1 MILYWS
7 LILALSTLLYV
18 LLDGFDLGVGIL
30 FGLTRDETRRAHML
44 AAVSPLWDGNE
55 TWLIVAGVVLWGA
68 FPSVYS
74 LLVSAFY
81 VPVVLMLAGLIFR
94 GVAFEFRGR
103 ARRTRA
109 IWNVG
114 FVVGSVVA
122 ALMQGAMVGALA
134 KGLPVVNGRFAG
146 DVMTWCS
153 SFSVLCGVAL
163 CAGYALLGASWVV
176 KKCEADARDAA
187 YRAIAPL
194 LWVVLALL
202 IVLFLHAL
210 HEDLAIM
217 HRWLDRPYLFL
228 VPLVA
233 LCAIAG
239 TLAGVRRRRDNQP
252 FLMIVL
258 LFICAYAM
266 LAISFLPYMVPFS
279 LTITQAAGP
288 HASLAF
294 MFWGAGLFVYPLM
307 LIYTLYSYNV
317 FKGKVDLTSGHH
329 Y

>member
-7 LILALSTLLYV
+7 LILGLSMLLYV
-18 LLDGFDLGVGIL
+18 LLDGFDLGVGML
-30 FGLTRDETRRAHML
+30 FGLTRDETRRRHML

-68 FPSVYS
+68 FSQAYA
-74 LLVSAFY
+74 LLISAFY
-81 VPVVLMLAGLIFR
+81 MPVVLMLAGLIFR

-103 ARRTRA
+103 ARRTLA

-122 ALMQGAMVGALA
+122 AFTQGAMVGALA
-134 KGLPVVNGRFAG
+134 RGLPVVNGRFMG
-146 DVMTWCS
+146 DYMTWFS

-176 KKCEADARDAA
+176 KKCEEEARDAA
-187 YRAIAPL
+187 YRLIVPL
-194 LWVVLALL
+194 LLVVLVLL
-202 IVLFLHAL
+202 TVLFFHAL
-210 HEDLAIM
+210 HEELAIM
-217 HRWLDRPYLFL
+217 HRWLDRPALFL

-233 LCAIAG
+233 LCAMAG
-239 TLAGVRRRRDNQP
+239 IVNGVRRRRDNQP
-252 FLMIVL
+252 FLMIVV

-266 LAISFLPYMVPFS
+266 LAISFWPYIVPFS

-288 HASLAF
+288 HSSLAF
-294 MFWGAGLFVYPLM
+294 MFWGEGLFVYPVM
-307 LIYTLYSYNV
+307 LIYTVYSYRV
-317 FKGKVDLTSGHH
+317 FKGKVDLSSGH

>member
-7 LILALSTLLYV
+7 LILALSMLLYV
-18 LLDGFDLGVGIL
+18 LLDGFDLGVGML
-30 FGLTRDETRRAHML
+30 FCLTRDETRRRHML

-68 FPSVYS
+68 FSAAYS

-81 VPVVLMLAGLIFR
+81 VPVILMLAGLIFR

-122 ALMQGAMVGALA
+122 AFMQGAMVGALV
-134 KGLPVVNGRFAG
+134 KGLPIADGRFAG
-146 DVMTWCS
+146 DVMTWWS
-153 SFSVLCGVAL
+153 SFSALCGVAL
-163 CAGYALLGASWVV
+163 CAGYALLAASWIV
-176 KKCEADARDAA
+176 KKCEADARAAA
-187 YRAIAPL
+187 YRVIAPL
-194 LWVVLALL
+194 LLVVVVLL
-202 IVLFLHAL
+202 IVLFFHAL
-210 HEDLAIM
+210 YENLAIM
-217 HRWLDRPYLFL
+217 HRWLDRPALFL

-239 TLAGVRRRRDNQP
+239 TLTGVRRRRDNQP
-252 FLMIVL
+252 FLMVVV
-258 LFICAYAM
+258 LFICAFAM
-266 LAISFLPYMVPFS
+266 LAISFWPYMVPFS

-307 LIYTLYSYNV
+307 LIYTAHSYNV
-317 FKGKVDLTSGHH
+317 FKGKVDLISGH

>member
-7 LILALSTLLYV
+7 VILAVSMLLYV
-18 LLDGFDLGVGIL
+18 LLDGFDLGVGML
-30 FGLTRDETRRAHML
+30 FGLTRDETRRCHML

-68 FPSVYS
+68 FSPAYS

-81 VPVVLMLAGLIFR
+81 VPVLLMLAGLIFR
-94 GVAFEFRGR
+94 GVAFEFRGS
-103 ARRTRA
+103 ARRTRG
-109 IWNVG
+109 IWNAG
-114 FVVGSVVA
+114 FVAGSVVA
-122 ALMQGAMVGALA
+122 PFMQGAMVGALA
-134 KGLPVVNGRFAG
+134 KGLPIVDGRFRG

-153 SFSVLCGVAL
+153 PFSMLCGVAL

-176 KKCEADARDAA
+176 KKCEGDTRDAA
-187 YRAIAPL
+187 YRAIPPL
-194 LWVVLALL
+194 LVAVLVLL
-202 IVLFLHAL
+202 AVLFVHAL
-210 HEDLAIM
+210 YEDLAIM
-217 HRWLDRPYLFL
+217 RRWLDRPYLLL

-239 TLAGVRRRRDNQP
+239 TVAGIRRHRDNQP
-252 FLMIVL
+252 FLMIVV

-266 LAISFLPYMVPFS
+266 LAISFWPYMIPFS
-279 LTITQAAGP
+279 LTVAQAAGP

-294 MFWGAGLFVYPLM
+294 MFWGEGLFVYPLM
-307 LIYTLYSYNV
+307 LIYTIYSYNV
-317 FKGKVDLTSGHH
+317 FKGKVDLTSGH

>member
-7 LILALSTLLYV
+7 LILGLSMLLYV
-18 LLDGFDLGVGIL
+18 LLDGFDLGVGML
-30 FGLTRDETRRAHML
+30 FGLTRDETRRRHML

-68 FPSVYS
+68 FSQAYA

-81 VPVVLMLAGLIFR
+81 MPVVLMLAGLIFR

-103 ARRTRA
+103 ARRTLA

-122 ALMQGAMVGALA
+122 AFTQGAMVGALA
-134 KGLPVVNGRFAG
+134 KGLPVV
-146 DVMTWCS
+146 
-153 SFSVLCGVAL
+153 
-163 CAGYALLGASWVV
+163 YALLGASWVV
-176 KKCEADARDAA
+176 KKCEAEARDAA
-187 YRAIAPL
+187 YRLIVPL
-194 LWVVLALL
+194 LLVVLVLL
-202 IVLFLHAL
+202 TVLFFHAL
-210 HEDLAIM
+210 HEELAIM
-217 HRWLDRPYLFL
+217 HRWLDRPALFL

-233 LCAIAG
+233 LCAMAG
-239 TLAGVRRRRDNQP
+239 IVNGVRRRRDNQP
-252 FLMIVL
+252 FLMIVV

-266 LAISFLPYMVPFS
+266 LAISFWPYIVPFA

-288 HASLAF
+288 HSSLAF
-294 MFWGAGLFVYPLM
+294 MFWGEGLFVYPVM
-307 LIYTLYSYNV
+307 LIYTVYSYRV
-317 FKGKVDLTSGHH
+317 FKGKVDLSSGH

>member
-7 LILALSTLLYV
+7 LILALSMLLYV
-18 LLDGFDLGVGIL
+18 LLDGFDLGVGML
-30 FGLTRDETRRAHML
+30 FGLTRDETRRRHML

-68 FPSVYS
+68 FSAAYS

-81 VPVVLMLAGLIFR
+81 VPVILMLAGLIFR

-122 ALMQGAMVGALA
+122 AFMQGAMVGALA
-134 KGLPVVNGRFAG
+134 KGLPVVNGRFTG

-153 SFSVLCGVAL
+153 SFSALCGVAL
-163 CAGYALLGASWVV
+163 CAGYALLGATWVV

-194 LWVVLALL
+194 LLVVLVLL
-202 IVLFLHAL
+202 IVLFFHAL
-210 HEDLAIM
+210 HENLAIM

-239 TLAGVRRRRDNQP
+239 TLTGVRRRRDNQP
-252 FLMIVL
+252 FLMIAL

-266 LAISFLPYMVPFS
+266 LAISFWPYMIPFS
-279 LTITQAAGP
+279 LTVAAA
-288 HASLAF
+288 ASPSSSLTF
-294 MFWGAGLFVYPLM
+294 MFWGEGLFVYPLM
-307 LIYTLYSYNV
+307 LVYTAYSYHV
-317 FKGKVDLTSGHH
+317 FKGKVDLTSGH

>member
-1 MILYWS
+1 MVLYWS
-7 LILALSTLLYV
+7 LILALSMLLYV
-18 LLDGFDLGVGIL
+18 LLDGFDLGVGML
-30 FGLTRDETRRAHML
+30 FGLTRDETRQRHML

-68 FPSVYS
+68 FSQAYA

-81 VPVVLMLAGLIFR
+81 VPVILMLAGLIFR

-103 ARRTRA
+103 ARRTRT

-114 FVVGSVVA
+114 FVVGSVIA
-122 ALMQGAMVGALA
+122 AFTQGAMVGALV
-134 KGLPVVNGRFAG
+134 KGLPVVNGRFTG

-163 CAGYALLGASWVV
+163 CAGYALLGASWVI
-176 KKCEADARDAA
+176 KKCEEGARDAA

-194 LWVVLALL
+194 LLAVLFLL
-202 IVLFLHAL
+202 IVLFVHAL
-210 HEDLAIM
+210 HENLAIM
-217 HRWLDRPYLFL
+217 HRWLDRPYLFI

-233 LCAIAG
+233 LASIVG
-239 TLAGVRRRRDNQP
+239 TLTGIRRRRDDQP

-266 LAISFLPYMVPFS
+266 LAISFWPYMVPFS

-288 HASLAF
+288 RASLVF
-294 MFWGAGLFVYPLM
+294 MFWGEGLFVYPLM
-307 LIYTLYSYNV
+307 LIYTIYSYNV
-317 FKGKVDLTSGHH
+317 FKGKVDLTSGH

>member
-7 LILALSTLLYV
+7 LILALSMLLYV
-18 LLDGFDLGVGIL
+18 LLDGFDLGVGML

-68 FPSVYS
+68 FSPVYS

-81 VPVVLMLAGLIFR
+81 VPVILMLTGLIFR
-94 GVAFEFRGR
+94 GVAFEFRGT
-103 ARRTRA
+103 ARRTRV

-122 ALMQGAMVGALA
+122 AFMQGAMVGALV

-153 SFSVLCGVAL
+153 GFSVLCGVAL

-176 KKCEADARDAA
+176 KRCEADARDAA
-187 YRAIAPL
+187 YRAIVPL
-194 LWVVLALL
+194 LWVVLVLL
-202 IVLFLHAL
+202 IVLFFHAL
-210 HEDLAIM
+210 HESLAIM

-239 TLAGVRRRRDNQP
+239 ILTGVRQRRDNQP
-252 FLMIVL
+252 FPMIVL

-266 LAISFLPYMVPFS
+266 LAISFWPYMVPFS

-288 HASLAF
+288 HASLSF

-307 LIYTLYSYNV
+307 LIYTVYSYNV
-317 FKGKVDLTSGHH
+317 FKGKVDLTSGH

>member
-7 LILALSTLLYV
+7 LILALSMLLYV
-18 LLDGFDLGVGIL
+18 LLDGFDLGVGML

-68 FPSVYS
+68 FSPVYS

-103 ARRTRA
+103 AHRTRA

-122 ALMQGAMVGALA
+122 AFMQGAMVGALV

-153 SFSVLCGVAL
+153 SFSALCGVAL
-163 CAGYALLGASWVV
+163 CAGYALLAACWVV

-187 YRAIAPL
+187 YRAIVPL
-194 LWVVLALL
+194 LWVVLVLL

-228 VPLVA
+228 VPLIA

-239 TLAGVRRRRDNQP
+239 TLTGVRRRRDNQP
-252 FLMIVL
+252 FLMIVV

-266 LAISFLPYMVPFS
+266 LAISFWPYMVPFS

-317 FKGKVDLTSGHH
+317 FKGKVDLTSGH

>member
-7 LILALSTLLYV
+7 LILGLSMLLYV
-18 LLDGFDLGVGIL
+18 LLDGFDLGVGML

-68 FPSVYS
+68 FSQAYA
-74 LLVSAFY
+74 LLLSALY

-122 ALMQGAMVGALA
+122 AFTQGAMVGALA
-134 KGLPVVNGRFAG
+134 KGLPVVNGRFTG
-146 DVMTWCS
+146 DFMTWCS
-153 SFSVLCGVAL
+153 SFSALCGVAL

-176 KKCEADARDAA
+176 KKCEAEARDAA
-187 YRAIAPL
+187 YRAIVPL
-194 LWVVLALL
+194 LLVVLVLL
-202 IVLFLHAL
+202 TVLFFHAL
-210 HEDLAIM
+210 YENLAIM
-217 HRWLDRPYLFL
+217 HRWLDRPILFL
-228 VPLVA
+228 VPAVA
-233 LCAIAG
+233 LCAMAG
-239 TLAGVRRRRDNQP
+239 TVNGVRRHRDNQP
-252 FLMIVL
+252 FLMIVVM
-258 LFICAYAM
+258 FICAYAM
-266 LAISFLPYMVPFS
+266 LAISFWPYMVPFS
-279 LTITQAAGP
+279 LTLTQAAGP

-294 MFWGAGLFVYPLM
+294 MFWGEGLFVYPVM
-307 LIYTLYSYNV
+307 LIYTVYSYRV
-317 FKGKVDLTSGHH
+317 FKGKVDPTSGH

>member
-7 LILALSTLLYV
+7 LILALSMLLYV
-18 LLDGFDLGVGIL
+18 LLDGFDLGVGML
-30 FGLTRDETRRAHML
+30 FGLTRNETRRQHML
-44 AAVSPLWDGNE
+44 ASVSPLWDGNE

-68 FPSVYS
+68 FSSAYA

-81 VPVVLMLAGLIFR
+81 VPVILMLAGLIFR

-109 IWNVG
+109 TWSVG
-114 FVVGSVVA
+114 FVVGSAVA
-122 ALMQGAMVGALA
+122 AFMQGAMVGALV
-134 KGLPVVNGRFAG
+134 KGLPIVNGHFTG
-146 DVMTWCS
+146 DVMTWWS
-153 SFSVLCGVAL
+153 SFSALCGVAL
-163 CAGYALLGASWVV
+163 CGGYALLGATWVV
-176 KKCEADARDAA
+176 KKCEAGARDAA
-187 YRAIAPL
+187 YRAIVPL
-194 LWVVLALL
+194 LL
-202 IVLFLHAL
+202 IVIVLLTVLFIHAL
-210 HEDLAIM
+210 QENLAVM
-217 HRWLDRPYLFL
+217 HRWIDRPYLVL

-252 FLMIVL
+252 FLMVVV

-266 LAISFLPYMVPFS
+266 LAISFWPYMVPFS
-279 LTITQAAGP
+279 LTITEAAGP

-307 LIYTLYSYNV
+307 LIYTVYGYRT
-317 FKGKVDLTSGHH
+317 FKGKVDLTSGH

>member
-7 LILALSTLLYV
+7 LILALSMLLYV

-30 FGLTRDETRRAHML
+30 FGLTVDETRRRHML

-68 FPSVYS
+68 FSRAYA

-81 VPVVLMLAGLIFR
+81 VPVILMLAGLIFR

-122 ALMQGAMVGALA
+122 AFMQGAMVGALA
-134 KGLPVVNGRFAG
+134 MGLPITNGRFTG
-146 DVMTWCS
+146 DIMTWCGP
-153 SFSVLCGVAL
+153 FSMACGTAL
-163 CAGYALLGASWVV
+163 CFGYALLGASWVV
-176 KKCEADARDAA
+176 KKCEGGTRDAA
-187 YRAIAPL
+187 YRAIPPL
-194 LWVVLALL
+194 LLVALVLL
-202 IVLFLHAL
+202 IVLFFHAL
-210 HEDLAIM
+210 HERLAIM
-217 HRWLDRPYLFL
+217 HRWIDRPYLFT
-228 VPLVA
+228 VPFVA
-233 LCAIAG
+233 LLAIAG
-239 TLAGVRRRRDNQP
+239 TLTGVKRRRDNQP
-252 FLMIVL
+252 FFMVVA
-258 LFICAYAM
+258 LFVCAYAM
-266 LAISFLPYMVPFS
+266 LAVSFWPYMIPFS
-279 LTITQAAGP
+279 FTVAQAAGP

-294 MFWGAGLFVYPLM
+294 MFWGEGLFVYPLM
-307 LIYTLYSYNV
+307 LVYTIYSYNV
-317 FKGKVDLTSGHH
+317 FKGKIDLTRSH

>member
-7 LILALSTLLYV
+7 SILALSMLLYV
-18 LLDGFDLGVGIL
+18 LLDGFDLGVGML
-30 FGLTRDETRRAHML
+30 FGLTRDETRRSHML

-68 FPSVYS
+68 FSPVYS

-103 ARRTRA
+103 AHRTRA

-114 FVVGSVVA
+114 FVAGSVVA
-122 ALMQGAMVGALA
+122 AFMQGAMVGALV

-153 SFSVLCGVAL
+153 GFSALCGVAL
-163 CAGYALLGASWVV
+163 CAGYALLAASWVV

-187 YRAIAPL
+187 YRAIVPL
-194 LWVVLALL
+194 LWTVLVLL

-239 TLAGVRRRRDNQP
+239 TLTGARRRRDNQP
-252 FLMIVL
+252 FLMIVV

-266 LAISFLPYMVPFS
+266 LAISFWPYMVPFS

-317 FKGKVDLTSGHH
+317 FKGKVDLTSSH

>member
-7 LILALSTLLYV
+7 LILALSMLLYV
-18 LLDGFDLGVGIL
+18 LLDGFDLGVGML
-30 FGLTRDETRRAHML
+30 FGLTRDETRRRHML

-55 TWLIVAGVVLWGA
+55 TWLIVAAVVLWGA
-68 FPSVYS
+68 FSAAYS

-81 VPVVLMLAGLIFR
+81 VPVILMLAGLIFR

-122 ALMQGAMVGALA
+122 AFMQGAMVGALA
-134 KGLPVVNGRFAG
+134 KGLPVVNGRFTG

-153 SFSVLCGVAL
+153 SFSALCGVAL
-163 CAGYALLGASWVV
+163 CAGYALLGATWVV

-194 LWVVLALL
+194 LLVVLVLL
-202 IVLFLHAL
+202 IVLFFHAL
-210 HEDLAIM
+210 HENLAIM

-239 TLAGVRRRRDNQP
+239 TLTGVRRRRDNQP
-252 FLMIVL
+252 FLMIAL

-266 LAISFLPYMVPFS
+266 LAISFWPYMIPFS
-279 LTITQAAGP
+279 LTVAAA
-288 HASLAF
+288 ASPSSSLTF
-294 MFWGAGLFVYPLM
+294 MFWGEGLFVYPLM
-307 LIYTLYSYNV
+307 LVYTAYSYHV
-317 FKGKVDLTSGHH
+317 FKGKVDLTSGH

>member
-7 LILALSTLLYV
+7 LILALSMLLYV
-18 LLDGFDLGVGIL
+18 LLDGFDLGVGML
-30 FGLTRDETRRAHML
+30 FGLTRDESRRAHML

-68 FPSVYS
+68 FSAAYS

-81 VPVVLMLAGLIFR
+81 VPVTLMLAGLIFR
-94 GVAFEFRGR
+94 GVAFEFRGS

-122 ALMQGAMVGALA
+122 AFMQGAMVGALA
-134 KGLPVVNGRFAG
+134 KGLPIVDGRFGG

-153 SFSVLCGVAL
+153 PFSMLCGGAL
-163 CAGYALLGASWVV
+163 CVGYALLGASWVA
-176 KKCEADARDAA
+176 KKCEGDTRDAA
-187 YRAIAPL
+187 YRAIPPL
-194 LWVVLALL
+194 LVAVLVLL
-202 IVLFLHAL
+202 AVLFAHAL
-210 HEDLAIM
+210 YENLAIM
-217 HRWLDRPYLFL
+217 HRWLDRPYLFI

-233 LCAIAG
+233 LVSISG
-239 TLAGVRRRRDNQP
+239 TMTGIRRHRDNQP
-252 FLMIVL
+252 FLMIVV

-266 LAISFLPYMVPFS
+266 LAISFWPYMIPFS
-279 LTITQAAGP
+279 LTVAQAAGP

-294 MFWGAGLFVYPLM
+294 MFWGAGLFVHPLM
-307 LIYTLYSYNV
+307 LIYTVYSYKV
-317 FKGKVDLTSGHH
+317 FKGKVDLTSGH

>member
-7 LILALSTLLYV
+7 LILALSMLLYV
-18 LLDGFDLGVGIL
+18 LLDGFDLGVGML
-30 FGLTRDETRRAHML
+30 FGLTRDETRRRHML

-68 FPSVYS
+68 FSQAYA

-81 VPVVLMLAGLIFR
+81 VPVILMLAGLIFR

-103 ARRTRA
+103 ARRTRT

-114 FVVGSVVA
+114 FVAGSVVA
-122 ALMQGAMVGALA
+122 AFMQGAMVGALV
-134 KGLPVVNGRFAG
+134 KGLPVVNGRFTG
-146 DVMTWCS
+146 DIMTWCS
-153 SFSVLCGVAL
+153 RFSALCGVAL

-176 KKCEADARDAA
+176 KKCEADTRDAA

-194 LWVVLALL
+194 LLVVLGLL
-202 IVLFLHAL
+202 IVLFVHAL
-210 HEDLAIM
+210 HENLAIM
-217 HRWLDRPYLFL
+217 NRWLDRPYLFL

-233 LCAIAG
+233 LCAIVG
-239 TLAGVRRRRDNQP
+239 TLTGVRRRRDNQP
-252 FLMIVL
+252 FRMIVL

-266 LAISFLPYMVPFS
+266 LAISFWPYMIPFS
-279 LTITQAAGP
+279 LTVAHAAGP

-307 LIYTLYSYNV
+307 LIYTVYSYNV
-317 FKGKVDLTSGHH
+317 FKGKVDLTSGH

>member
-7 LILALSTLLYV
+7 LILAFSILLYV
-18 LLDGFDLGVGIL
+18 LLDGFDLGVGML
-30 FGLTRDETRRAHML
+30 FGLTRDETRRRHML

-68 FPSVYS
+68 FSVAYS

-81 VPVVLMLAGLIFR
+81 VPVMLMLAGLIFR

-109 IWNVG
+109 IWDVG
-114 FVVGSVVA
+114 FVLGSLVA
-122 ALMQGAMVGALA
+122 AFMQGAMVGALV
-134 KGLPVVNGRFAG
+134 KGLPVVNGRFTG

-153 SFSVLCGVAL
+153 SFSALCGVAL

-176 KKCEADARDAA
+176 RKCEADARDAA

-194 LWVVLALL
+194 LLVVLVLL
-202 IVLFLHAL
+202 IVLFFHAL
-210 HEDLAIM
+210 HENLAIM

-228 VPLVA
+228 VPLIA
-233 LCAIAG
+233 LCAIVG
-239 TLAGVRRRRDNQP
+239 TLTGVRRRRDDQP

-266 LAISFLPYMVPFS
+266 LAISFWPYMVPFS
-279 LTITQAAGP
+279 LTVAAAASP

-294 MFWGAGLFVYPLM
+294 MFWGEGLFIYPLM
-307 LIYTLYSYNV
+307 LGYTAYSYHV
-317 FKGKVDLTSGHH
+317 FKGKVDLTSGH

>member
-1 MILYWS
+1 MVLYWS
-7 LILALSTLLYV
+7 LILTLSMLLYV

-30 FGLTRDETRRAHML
+30 FGLTRDETRRRHML

-68 FPSVYS
+68 FSQAYA
-74 LLVSAFY
+74 LMVSAFY
-81 VPVVLMLAGLIFR
+81 VPVILMLAGLIFR
-94 GVAFEFRGR
+94 GVAFEFRSR
-103 ARRTRA
+103 ARRTRT

-114 FVVGSVVA
+114 FVVGSVIA
-122 ALMQGAMVGALA
+122 AFMQGAMVGALA
-134 KGLPVVNGRFAG
+134 KGLPVVNGRFTG

-153 SFSVLCGVAL
+153 SFSALCGVAF

-194 LWVVLALL
+194 LLVVLVLL
-202 IVLFLHAL
+202 IVLFVHAL
-210 HEDLAIM
+210 HENLAIM
-217 HRWLDRPYLFL
+217 HGWLHRPYLFL

-239 TLAGVRRRRDNQP
+239 TLTGVRRRRDNQP

-266 LAISFLPYMVPFS
+266 LAISFWPYMIPFS
-279 LTITQAAGP
+279 LTVAQAAGP

-307 LIYTLYSYNV
+307 LIYTIYSYNV
-317 FKGKVDLTSGHH
+317 FRGKVDLGSGH

>member
-7 LILALSTLLYV
+7 LILALSMLLYV
-18 LLDGFDLGVGIL
+18 LLDGFDLGVGML
-30 FGLTRDETRRAHML
+30 FGLTRDETRRRHML

-68 FPSVYS
+68 FSAAYS

-81 VPVVLMLAGLIFR
+81 VPVILMLAGLIFR

-122 ALMQGAMVGALA
+122 AFMQGAMVGALA
-134 KGLPVVNGRFAG
+134 KGLPVVNGRFTG

-153 SFSVLCGVAL
+153 SFSALCGVAL
-163 CAGYALLGASWVV
+163 CAGYALLGATWVV

-194 LWVVLALL
+194 LLVVLVLL
-202 IVLFLHAL
+202 IVLFFHAL
-210 HEDLAIM
+210 HENLAIM
-217 HRWLDRPYLFL
+217 RRWLDRPYLFL

-239 TLAGVRRRRDNQP
+239 TLTGVRRRRDNQP
-252 FLMIVL
+252 FLMIAL

-266 LAISFLPYMVPFS
+266 LAISFWPYMIPFS
-279 LTITQAAGP
+279 LTVAAA
-288 HASLAF
+288 ASPSSSLTF
-294 MFWGAGLFVYPLM
+294 MFWGEGLFVYPLM
-307 LIYTLYSYNV
+307 LVYTAYSYHV
-317 FKGKVDLTSGHH
+317 FKGKVDLTSGH

>member
-7 LILALSTLLYV
+7 LILALSMLLYV
-18 LLDGFDLGVGIL
+18 LLDGFDLGVGML
-30 FGLTRDETRRAHML
+30 FGLTRDETRRRHML

-68 FPSVYS
+68 FSAAYS

-81 VPVVLMLAGLIFR
+81 VPVILMLAGLIFR

-122 ALMQGAMVGALA
+122 AFMQGAMVGALA
-134 KGLPVVNGRFAG
+134 KGLPVVNGRFTG

-153 SFSVLCGVAL
+153 SFSALCGVAL
-163 CAGYALLGASWVV
+163 CAGYALLGAGWVV
-176 KKCEADARDAA
+176 KKCEGDARDAA

-194 LWVVLALL
+194 LLVVLVLL
-202 IVLFLHAL
+202 IVLFFHAL
-210 HEDLAIM
+210 HENLAIM
-217 HRWLDRPYLFL
+217 RRWLDRPYLFL

-239 TLAGVRRRRDNQP
+239 TLTGVRRRRDNQP
-252 FLMIVL
+252 FLMIAL

-266 LAISFLPYMVPFS
+266 LAISFWPYMIPFS
-279 LTITQAAGP
+279 LTVAAA
-288 HASLAF
+288 ASPSSSLTF
-294 MFWGAGLFVYPLM
+294 MFWGEGLFVYPLM
-307 LIYTLYSYNV
+307 LVYTAYSYHV
-317 FKGKVDLTSGHH
+317 FKGKVDLTSGH

>member
-7 LILALSTLLYV
+7 LILAVSILLYV
-18 LLDGFDLGVGIL
+18 LLDGFDLGVGML
-30 FGLTRDETRRAHML
+30 FGLTRDDTRRRHML

-68 FPSVYS
+68 FSQVYS

-103 ARRTRA
+103 ARRTRG
-109 IWNVG
+109 IWNTG
-114 FVVGSVVA
+114 FVAGSLVA
-122 ALMQGAMVGALA
+122 AFMQGAMVGALA
-134 KGLPVVNGRFAG
+134 KGLPVANGRFTG

-163 CAGYALLGASWVV
+163 CVGYALLGASWVV

-187 YRAIAPL
+187 YRAIVPL
-194 LWVVLALL
+194 LLVVLVLL
-202 IVLFLHAL
+202 TVLFFHAL
-210 HEDLAIM
+210 HENLAIM
-217 HRWLDRPYLFL
+217 HRWLDRPYLFF

-239 TLAGVRRRRDNQP
+239 TLTSVRRRRDNEP

-266 LAISFLPYMVPFS
+266 LAISFWPYMVPFS
-279 LTITQAAGP
+279 LTVAGAASP

-294 MFWGAGLFVYPLM
+294 MFWGEGLFVYPLM
-307 LIYTLYSYNV
+307 LIYTAYSYHI
-317 FKGKVDLTSGHH
+317 FRGKIDLTSGH

>member
-7 LILALSTLLYV
+7 LILALSMLLYV
-18 LLDGFDLGVGIL
+18 LLDGFDLGVGML
-30 FGLTRDETRRAHML
+30 FGLTRDETRRRHML

-68 FPSVYS
+68 FSQAYS

-81 VPVVLMLAGLIFR
+81 VPVILMLAGLIFR

-122 ALMQGAMVGALA
+122 AFVQGAMVGALA
-134 KGLPVVNGRFAG
+134 KGLPVVNGRFTG

-153 SFSVLCGVAL
+153 SFSALCGVAL

-194 LWVVLALL
+194 LLVVLVLL
-202 IVLFLHAL
+202 IVLFFHAL
-210 HEDLAIM
+210 HENLAIM
-217 HRWLDRPYLFL
+217 RRWLDRPYLFL

-239 TLAGVRRRRDNQP
+239 TLTGVRRRRDNQP
-252 FLMIVL
+252 FLMIAL

-266 LAISFLPYMVPFS
+266 LAISFWPYMIPFS
-279 LTITQAAGP
+279 LTVAAA
-288 HASLAF
+288 ASPSSSLTF
-294 MFWGAGLFVYPLM
+294 MFWGEGLFVYPLM
-307 LIYTLYSYNV
+307 LVYTAYSYHV
-317 FKGKVDLTSGHH
+317 FKGKVDLTSGH